1 MSDKQVDEGQAR
13 TPQAGT
19 PRHTLRV
26 QALTPLA
33 QGVRQLTLAH
43 PEGRP
48 LPGFE
53 PGAHLDLHLP
63 RGIVRAYSLISDA
76 QDAAAGRYELAI
88 GLDANS
94 RGGSRFVHTELR
106 VDTPLEVSTPRN
118 HFPLADSEDPVLFIA
133 GGIGVTPI
141 RAMVRA
147 LQRRGTPW
155 QLVYAARS
163 RASAAFVDEF
173 EASGD
178 AVRFHFDDE
187 RGGPLDVAA
196 ALAQA
201 PAHAHIYCC
210 GPAGLME
217 RVKTLCSDRDPA
229 RVHFEWFQAPAQEAS
244 AQGPQAFTLKLA
256 KRGLELQVPAQSSIL
271 DVLEANDVI
280 IPSVCKEGVCGTCE
294 CRILSGEA
302 DHRDVVLTDA
312 ERAANEVLMVCVSR
326 AKGNCLVLDL

>member
-1 MSDKQVDEGQAR
+1 MSDKQVDEGVAQAH
-13 TPQAGT
+13 AL
-19 PRHTLRV
+19 RHAVRV
-26 QALTPLA
+26 QAIVPIA

-43 PEGRP
+43 PEGRA
-48 LPGFE
+48 LPGFA
-53 PGAHLDLHLP
+53 PGAHIDVHLP
-63 RGIVRAYSLISDA
+63 QGMVRAYSLISDA
-76 QDAAAGRYELAI
+76 ADAAAGRYELAI

-94 RGGSRFVHTELR
+94 RGGSRWVHTELR
-106 VDTPLEVSTPRN
+106 ADTLLEVSAPRN

-141 RAMVRA
+141 RAMARE
-147 LQRRGTPW
+147 LQQRDRPW

-163 RASAAFVDEF
+163 RTTAAFVDEF
-173 EASGD
+173 EACGD
-178 AVRFHFDDE
+178 AVHFHFDDE

-201 PAHAHIYCC
+201 PAHTHIYCC

-217 RVKTLCSDRDPA
+217 RVKTLCADRDPS
-229 RVHFEWFQAPAQEAS
+229 RVHFEWFQAPAPAAS
-244 AQGPQAFTLKLA
+244 AEGPQAFTLKLA

-302 DHRDVVLTDA
+302 DHRDVVLTDS

-326 AKGNCLVLDL
+326 AKGDCLVLDL

>member
-1 MSDKQVDEGQAR
+1 MSDKQVDEGAAQAH
-13 TPQAGT
+13 AL
-19 PRHTLRV
+19 RHTMRV
-26 QALTPLA
+26 QAIEPIA

-43 PEGRP
+43 PEGRD
-48 LPGFE
+48 LPGFD
-53 PGAHLDLHLP
+53 PGAHIDVYLP
-63 RGIVRAYSLISDA
+63 QGMVRAYSLISDA
-76 QDAAAGRYELAI
+76 ADAAAGRYELAI

-94 RGGSRFVHTELR
+94 QGGSRWVHTELR
-106 VDTPLEVSTPRN
+106 ADTLLEVSAPRN
-118 HFPLADSEDPVLFIA
+118 HFPLADSQDPVLFIA

-141 RAMVRA
+141 RAMVRE
-147 LQRRGTPW
+147 LQRRGRPW

-163 RASAAFVDEF
+163 RVSAAFVDEF
-173 EASGD
+173 EAFGD
-178 AVRFHFDDE
+178 AVRLHFDDE

-201 PAHAHIYCC
+201 PAHTHIYCC

-229 RVHFEWFQAPAQEAS
+229 RVHFEWFQAPVPAAS
-244 AQGPQAFTLKLA
+244 AEGPQAFTLKLA

-271 DVLEANDVI
+271 DVLEAHDVI

-294 CRILSGEA
+294 CRILAGEA
-302 DHRDVVLTDA
+302 DHRDVVLTDS

-326 AKGNCLVLDL
+326 AKGDCLVLDL

>member
-1 MSDKQVDEGQAR
+1 MSDKKVDEGAAR
-13 TPQAGT
+13 ADTL
-19 PRHTLRV
+19 RHAVRV
-26 QALTPLA
+26 QAIVPIA
-33 QGVRQLTLAH
+33 QGVRHLTLAH
-43 PEGRP
+43 PEGLA
-48 LPGFE
+48 LPGFA
-53 PGAHLDLHLP
+53 PGAHLDVYLP
-63 RGIVRAYSLISDA
+63 QGIVRAYSLISDA
-76 QDAAAGRYELAI
+76 VDAAAGRYELAI

-94 RGGSRFVHTELR
+94 RGGSRWVHTELSA
-106 VDTPLEVSTPRN
+106 DALLEVSTPRN

-141 RAMVRA
+141 RAMVRE

-173 EASGD
+173 EACGD
-178 AVRFHFDDE
+178 AVRLHFDDE

-196 ALAQA
+196 ALAKA

-217 RVKTLCSDRDPA
+217 RVMTLCSDRDPQ
-229 RVHFEWFQAPAQEAS
+229 RVHFEWFQAPAQA
-244 AQGPQAFTLKLA
+244 AGTDGPQAFTLKLA
-256 KRGLELQVPAQSSIL
+256 RRGLELQVPAQSSIL
-271 DVLEANDVI
+271 DVLEAHDVI

-302 DHRDVVLTDA
+302 DHRDVVLTDS

-326 AKGNCLVLDL
+326 AKGDCLVLDL

>member
-1 MSDKQVDEGQAR
+1 MSDKQVEEGTAQANA
-13 TPQAGT
+13 Q
-19 PRHTLRV
+19 RHAVRV
-26 QALTPLA
+26 QAIEPLA
-33 QGVRQLTLAH
+33 QGVCKLTLVQ
-43 PEGRP
+43 PEGKP
-48 LPGFE
+48 LIGFA
-53 PGAHLDLHLP
+53 PGAHIDVHLP
-63 RGIVRAYSLISDA
+63 NGLVRAYSLISDA
-76 QDAAAGRYELAI
+76 TDAAAGRYELAI

-94 RGGSRFVHTELR
+94 RGGSRFVHTELKAAA
-106 VDTPLEVSTPRN
+106 TLEVSAPRN
-118 HFPLADSEDPVLFIA
+118 HFPLADSSDPVLLIA

-141 RAMVRA
+141 RAMLRE

-173 EASGD
+173 AACGD
-178 AVRFHFDDE
+178 AVHWHFDDE

-210 GPAGLME
+210 GPAGLMD
-217 RVKTLCSDRDPA
+217 RVKTLSSDRDSQ
-229 RVHFEWFQAPAQEAS
+229 RVHFEWFQAPAQTQATE
-244 AQGPQAFTLKLA
+244 GPQAFTLKLA
-256 KRGLELQVPAQSSIL
+256 RRGLELQVPAQSSIL
-271 DVLEANDVI
+271 DVLEAHDVI

-326 AKGNCLVLDL
+326 AKGDCLVLDL